1 MSVVRVFRLL
11 LLVAMS
17 FALAGCFTSKQ
28 PVFDEAQAVAAL
40 GDGGRFATYS
50 RNGRRFERD
59 NESFDVRRNGTVY
72 DFIDAKG
79 VAMPVSFHPLGR
91 KRFVA
96 QTRLEG
102 GDYAYT
108 VVRIN
113 AGEALV
119 YTLDC
124 DKQSATRLKALG
136 VEIRN
141 KECVLDKVT
150 HAKALFTGLSLGRPT
165 SKLVR
170 E

>member
-1 MSVVRVFRLL
+1 MSVVHAFRLL

-59 NESFDVRRNGTVY
+59 KERFEVRRKGTVY
-72 DFIDAKG
+72 DFIDEKD

-91 KRFVA
+91 DRFVA
-96 QTRLEG
+96 QTRLES
-102 GDYAYT
+102 GDYGYA
-108 VVRIN
+108 VVRIKT
-113 AGEALV
+113 GETLV
-119 YTLDC
+119 YALDC
-124 DKQSATRLKALG
+124 SKQNATRLKSLG
-136 VEIRN
+136 VEIRDS
-141 KECVLDKVT
+141 ECVLDKVT
-150 HAKALFTGLSLGRPT
+150 HAKALFTVVRLGQPT